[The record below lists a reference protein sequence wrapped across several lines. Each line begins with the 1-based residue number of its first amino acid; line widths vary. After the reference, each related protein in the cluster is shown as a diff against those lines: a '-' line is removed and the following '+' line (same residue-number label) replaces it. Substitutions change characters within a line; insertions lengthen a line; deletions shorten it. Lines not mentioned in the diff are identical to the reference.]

1 MENIEK
7 IKPSG
12 IFTNYIFKSIPLA
25 FDESLSYYE
34 TLCGVLKLLKE
45 QETIVNQNADVLIEL
60 ENYVTHYF
68 DNLDVQNEIN
78 QKLDEM
84 AKDGTLTSLINQYID
99 PLINEQNQR
108 ITTSI
113 DEQNQRITSIENQV
127 TSIANGAPTLVDS
140 TSEMTDTTKIYL
152 LSTDG
157 NWYYYNGTNWVSGG
171 VYQATQYGENT
182 IPSKSIKNVVYDKV
196 NQNLNSKSLTTSNF
210 TNLTNATI
218 EEDATTITIRR
229 TSTASNCQFRLNI
242 PIEELSLTQKIILT
256 VSNMRCIP
264 FLNLPNRNNKAIT
277 ENCILKN
284 GEAIIIIDA
293 EDLQATTPILFSLY
307 SGHYSGVGDGQIFL
321 TISKTYSIKNTSVNE
336 NINNLASFIN
346 DHSNFN
352 TIKNHQNY
360 LYFSQRFGI
369 ANGIAEIIHTNND
382 YNFTTTANDRGI
394 ATAEYTQTS
403 KTLHIKGKV
412 DPTSSPVN
420 LYFIAKDSSNQPHYT
435 GITIQPNSDIDLKFD
450 LSYYAVYQNM
460 TKFQVVI
467 NGGTPGTYK
476 VNNIEMYIDDI
487 SDLEIYNDSL
497 GETIKNIQN
506 KFSKLESDISQNEL
520 VVTSPNRTK
529 FKIKVDNNGNLSTS
543 PISLV
548 AQKGL
553 FIGNSLLNGF
563 GTHGMAS
570 YSTQDDYYYLVN
582 QYLLSKNANYTSTK
596 ISGTDWESAINNNQ
610 TNNFINNILTPAM
623 ESDTDVVFIQL
634 GDNCNTTEKINFIP
648 TKAPMLIEA
657 ILNINPN
664 ATIYW
669 VASWYNN
676 STKQTYITNACNDYD
691 VKYIN
696 IAPLNT
702 TENQAYIG
710 YEYLDS
716 NNQLQ
721 TISSAGVASHPSN
734 VGMQA
739 IANKI
744 ISEL

>member
-1 MENIEK
+1 MSDNNEK
-7 IKPSG
+7 ELKYISPFKYQILQSFPFIAEDFDQLTAYGLFCKLSEKMNEVVYNNNNLNDDMLLY
-12 IFTNYIFKSIPLA
+12 IQKFNNLKAYVDNYF
-25 FDESLSYYE
+25 E
-34 TLCGVLKLLKE
+34 
-45 QETIVNQNADVLIEL
+45 
-60 ENYVTHYF
+60 
-68 DNLDVQNEIN
+68 NLDVQDEIDNKLNELAEN
-78 QKLDEM
+78 
-84 AKDGTLTSLINQYID
+84 GTLTTLIGDYID

-108 ITTSI
+108 ITSV
-113 DEQNQRITSIENQV
+113 ENQL
-127 TSIANGAPTLVDS
+127 SSLANGSPVLVD
-140 TSEMTDTTKIYL
+140 TMDEMTDTTKIYL
-152 LSTDG
+152 LSTNG
-157 NWYYYNGTNWVSGG
+157 NWYYYNGTNWTSGG

-182 IPSKSIKNVVYDKV
+182 IPSKSIKNVVFDKV
-196 NQNLNSKSLTTSNF
+196 NDNSISKSLTTSNIS
-210 TNLTNATI
+210 NLSGATI
-218 EEDATTITIRR
+218 EEDTTTITIRR

-242 PIEELSLTQKIILT
+242 PIEELSLSQKIILT
-256 VSNMRCIP
+256 ISNMRCIP
-264 FLNLPNRNNKAIT
+264 FLNLPNRNNKTI
-277 ENCILKN
+277 NKCILRN
-284 GEAIIIIDA
+284 GETIIIIDP

-307 SGHYSGVGDGQIFL
+307 GGHYSGIGNGEIFL
-321 TISKTYSIKNTSVNE
+321 TISKSYSLSNTNVKE
-336 NINNLASFIN
+336 NITNLSNFIN
-346 DHSNFN
+346 DYSYFN

-360 LYFSQRFGI
+360 LYFSQRFGT
-369 ANGIAEIIHTNND
+369 ANGIAEITHTNND

-394 ATAEYTQTS
+394 STVEYTETS
-403 KTLHIKGKV
+403 RTLHIKGKV
-412 DPTSSPVN
+412 DPTSRPVN
-420 LYFIAKDSSNQPHYT
+420 IYFIVKDSSNQLHYN
-435 GITIQPNSDIDLKFD
+435 GITIQPNNDIDLKFD

-460 TKFQVVI
+460 TKFSVVF
-467 NGGTPGTYK
+467 NGGTAGTYK
-476 VNNIEMYIDDI
+476 VNNVEMYIDDL

-497 GETIKNIQN
+497 GDTIKNIQN
-506 KFSKLESDISQNEL
+506 KFSQLESDISQNEL

-529 FKIKVDNNGNLSTS
+529 YKIKVDNNGNLSTA

-596 ISGTDWESAINNNQ
+596 ISGTSWESATNNSEV
-610 TNNFINNILTPAM
+610 NNFITNILTPAM
-623 ESDTDVVFIQL
+623 TIDTDIVFIQL
-634 GDNCNTTEKINFIP
+634 GDNCNTTEKIDFIP

-691 VKYIN
+691 IKYIN
-696 IAPLNT
+696 IATLNT

-716 NNQLQ
+716 NNQVQ
-721 TISSAGVASHPSN
+721 TITSSGVASHPSS

-744 ISEL
+744 IAEL